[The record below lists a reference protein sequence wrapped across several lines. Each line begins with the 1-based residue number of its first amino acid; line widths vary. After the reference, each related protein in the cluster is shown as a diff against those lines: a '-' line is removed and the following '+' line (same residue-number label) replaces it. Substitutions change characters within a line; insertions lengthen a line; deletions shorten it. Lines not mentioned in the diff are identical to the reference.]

1 MSTTVQKIK
10 ERLGIVDVISSYIT
24 IEKSGANFKAKCPFH
39 HEKTASF
46 YISPD
51 RQSYYC
57 FGCAV
62 KGDIFSFVQE
72 FEGVDFLT
80 SLKMLADKAGVVIES
95 FSKKENGDNSTER
108 TFEILEETTKFFQ
121 NNLKDNTEALT
132 YLKKRNLNIET
143 LRAWRLGFAKND
155 WRTLKT
161 HLKDKG
167 FSDKE
172 MLDAGVIKE
181 NEKGETYDRFRDRII
196 FPIFDTAG
204 RVVAFTGRIMHDK
217 AEEPKYLNSPETE
230 LFDKSKILY
239 GYNVAKK
246 FIKQDQFVILVEG
259 QMDLL
264 MSHQSGLSNAVA
276 SSGTALTESHLEI
289 LKRLTDT
296 MIIAY
301 DADNAGKNAT
311 LRAWKLALKS
321 GFETKAVFLPNGLDP
336 ADAIAKDPEVW
347 KEAVKNAQNI
357 IDYFIKN
364 MEGEKDREDGDKV
377 LKEKVL
383 PLIKYV
389 QSAIDR
395 SRFLQK
401 VSFISGITEQAL
413 TEELN
418 KIKDE
423 DSVEGDIKLPNK
435 SANHNIP
442 KVVGFYLNLLSKGD
456 VYADEFKKLIEGIKS
471 DFETLMPEN
480 DEVKNKLLFEIE
492 IQYGELS
499 GKELMVVGKELL
511 KHFEEEILK
520 DDFTKTME
528 RLKKLESVHDMISV
542 EKELKHCQEIS
553 LRLSKLNEK
562 YKST

>member
-80 SLKMLADKAGVVIES
+80 SLKMLADRAGVVIERFEGKDGGS
-95 FSKKENGDNSTER
+95 DNR
-108 TFEILEETTKFFQ
+108 IFDILEETTKFFQ
-121 NNLKDNTEALT
+121 NNLKDNNEALS
-132 YLKKRNLNIET
+132 YLQKRNLSIET
-143 LRAWRLGFAKND
+143 LRAWRLGYAQND
-155 WRTLKT
+155 WRSLKMYLKT
-161 HLKDKG
+161 KG
-167 FSDKE
+167 YADKE

-181 NEKGETYDRFRDRII
+181 NEKGESYDRFRDRIM

-204 RVVAFTGRIMHDK
+204 RVIAFSGRILHAKD
-217 AEEPKYLNSPETE
+217 EEAKYLNSPDTP
-230 LFDKSKILY
+230 LFDKSKTLY
-239 GYNVAKK
+239 GYNVAKIS
-246 FIKQDQFVILVEG
+246 IKQNQFVILVEG

-264 MSHQSGLSNAVA
+264 MSHQAGFSNTVA
-276 SSGTALTESHLEI
+276 SSGTALTSGHLEI

-296 MIIAY
+296 IVIAY
-301 DADNAGKNAT
+301 DADNAGRNAT
-311 LRAWKLALKS
+311 LRAWKLALS
-321 GFETKAVFLPNGLDP
+321 QGFETKVVFLQQGLDP
-336 ADAIAKDPEVW
+336 ADAIAKDKNIW
-347 KEAVKNAQNI
+347 SDAIKNAQNI
-357 IDYFIKN
+357 IDYFIQN
-364 MEGEKDREDGDKV
+364 MESEKDRGLADKI

-401 VSFISGITEQAL
+401 ASFVSGISEHAL

-423 DSVEGDIKLPNK
+423 DVKENEIRLPNRTNQIK
-435 SANHNIP
+435 VP
-442 KVVGFYLNLLSKGD
+442 KAVSFYLYLLSKSD
-456 VYADEFKKLIEGIKS
+456 NYRDEFKKKLGEIDT
-471 DFETLMPEN
+471 DFETLIPQGE
-480 DEVKNKLLFEIE
+480 DERNKLLFEIE
-492 IQYGELS
+492 IQYGDTKDVTL
-499 GKELMVVGKELL
+499 VGRELL
-511 KHFEEEILK
+511 HHFEEDVLK
-520 DDFTKTME
+520 EDFTKTME
-528 RLKKLESVHDMISV
+528 RLKKLESIHDMIGI
-542 EKELKHCQEIS
+542 ENELKHCQEVS
-553 LRLSKLNEK
+553 LKLSKLNDK